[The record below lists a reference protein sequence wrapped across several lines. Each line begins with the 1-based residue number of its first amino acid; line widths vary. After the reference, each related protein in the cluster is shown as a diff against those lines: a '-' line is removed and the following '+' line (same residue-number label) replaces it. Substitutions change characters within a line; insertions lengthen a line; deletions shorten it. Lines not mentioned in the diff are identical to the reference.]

1 MELAPYWSNLFH
13 RKISRFLEEFVFIDF
28 ASKLSSWWTNLN
40 KLIFSAFSS
49 AFNCLRMM
57 LNQFVEYRRV
67 RENLAIG
74 IGNYFTNMFF
84 FAFHFFVT
92 VFQDQNL
99 KSRRLRESK
108 ETKRQ
113 LLQQERLESLSTRK
127 REMLFSREPKLT
139 LQNTQQQK
147 ELSLMQ
153 RELQEQKVH
162 TLFQLNQR
170 LFSLLES
177 RVL

>member
-108 ETKRQ
+108 ETLKKL
-113 LLQQERLESLSTRK
+113 LLQERQERLY
-127 REMLFSREPKLT
+127 
-139 LQNTQQQK
+139 
-147 ELSLMQ
+147 
-153 RELQEQKVH
+153 V
-162 TLFQLNQR
+162 
-170 LFSLLES
+170 LLELHLFIFS
-177 RVL
+177 GRSLHCFTTLLCAFSPCKKLFKTPKHFFMSFIK

>member
-1 MELAPYWSNLFH
+1 MLQ
-13 RKISRFLEEFVFIDF
+13 FI
-28 ASKLSSWWTNLN
+28 SKLTSDHSVFFKRRRFGNNILT
-40 KLIFSAFSS
+40 
-49 AFNCLRMM
+49 
-57 LNQFVEYRRV
+57 FV
-67 RENLAIG
+67 
-74 IGNYFTNMFF
+74 YF
-84 FAFHFFVT
+84 VIIES
-92 VFQDQNL
+92 QDQNL

>member
-1 MELAPYWSNLFH
+1 
-13 RKISRFLEEFVFIDF
+13 
-28 ASKLSSWWTNLN
+28 
-40 KLIFSAFSS
+40 
-49 AFNCLRMM
+49 
-57 LNQFVEYRRV
+57 
-67 RENLAIG
+67 
-74 IGNYFTNMFF
+74 
-84 FAFHFFVT
+84 
-92 VFQDQNL
+92 
-99 KSRRLRESK
+99 
-108 ETKRQ
+108 
-113 LLQQERLESLSTRK
+113 
-127 REMLFSREPKLT
+127 MLFSREPKLT